1 MRSAGDTRL
10 RLGNVFFDKY
20 LKKLE
25 MVKKLVAMVM
35 VALSVVA
42 ASAQSADKWRSV
54 NVELLGASSM
64 VGVNYDSRFKAGS
77 PWGYRVGLSWGY
89 SNNDNFFSGGGSS
102 LRAYLA
108 PVAVNYLLGNKRHSL
123 ELGFG
128 ASLGLC
134 NVHETYFRELEPS
147 PSGEDRFEFLRPF
160 AQHVWLLHVW

>member
-1 MRSAGDTRL
+1 
-10 RLGNVFFDKY
+10 
-20 LKKLE
+20 

-89 SNNDNFFSGGGSS
+89 SNNDNFFSGVGSS

-123 ELGFG
+123 
-128 ASLGLC
+128 
-134 NVHETYFRELEPS
+134 
-147 PSGEDRFEFLRPF
+147 
-160 AQHVWLLHVW
+160 